1 MLETKT
7 EEPHN
12 ILLDII
18 NNNDVVYAKSEV
30 QKRTENVNQLYFL
43 CK

>member
-12 ILLDII
+12 ILLDI

-30 QKRTENVNQLYFL
+30 QKQTENVNQLYFL